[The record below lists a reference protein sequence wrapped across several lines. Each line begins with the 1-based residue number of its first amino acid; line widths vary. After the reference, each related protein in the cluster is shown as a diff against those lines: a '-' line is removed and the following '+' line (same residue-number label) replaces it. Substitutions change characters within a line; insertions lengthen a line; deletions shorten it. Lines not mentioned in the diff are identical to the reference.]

1 MSHIQTEMKTSEEL
15 NLAPTPVIY
24 NTLKFRDI
32 ISQPIT
38 NVRTKKI
45 NETINSSKNDTY
57 V

>member
-45 NETINSSKNDTY
+45 NETIN
-57 V
+57 